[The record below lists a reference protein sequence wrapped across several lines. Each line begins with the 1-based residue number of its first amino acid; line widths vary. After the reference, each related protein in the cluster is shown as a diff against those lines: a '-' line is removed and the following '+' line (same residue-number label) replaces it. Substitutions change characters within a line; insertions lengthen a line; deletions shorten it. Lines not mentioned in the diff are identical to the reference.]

1 MRTKRADQEQGNLIR
16 SKRIYYGA
24 DHPSKDKKK
33 GAMACTDCG
42 AVFANGRWAF
52 GTDIVPGDDPKVLR
66 PAPVVCPACEQV
78 RNGEPNGFLFVR
90 GAFAVEHAREITNLV
105 NNEAERMARE
115 NPLWRIMSWESSV
128 PELMITTTTTHLAQH
143 LGRALRGA
151 FAGEL
156 DHSFSDDH
164 TMVRVYWTRD

>member
-16 SKRIYYGA
+16 SKRIYYDA
-24 DHPSKDKKK
+24 DHLSKDKKK
-33 GAMACTDCG
+33 GAMICTDCG
-42 AVFANGRWAF
+42 AVYANGRWAL
-52 GTDIVPGDDPKVLR
+52 GTNIRPGDDLKAAGPES
-66 PAPVVCPACEQV
+66 VVCPACEQI
-78 RNGEPNGFLFVR
+78 RNGEASGFLYVR

-105 NNEAERMARE
+105 NNEAERMSRE
-115 NPLWRIMSWESSV
+115 NPLWRIISWESSV
-128 PELMITTTTTHLAQH
+128 PELMITTTSTHLAQH

-164 TMVRVYWTRD
+164 TTVRVYWTRY